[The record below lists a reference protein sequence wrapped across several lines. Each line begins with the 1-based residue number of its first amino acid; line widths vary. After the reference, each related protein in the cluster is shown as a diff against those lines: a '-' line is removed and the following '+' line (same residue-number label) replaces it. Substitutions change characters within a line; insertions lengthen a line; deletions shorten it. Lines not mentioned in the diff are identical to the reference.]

1 MKRIFYIILLAIFL
15 VPNFSSAQE
24 VMINEKTVIKDD
36 TGKRVKPEIFMSMM
50 NSGDWTIRQEKDKD
64 GNEFL
69 QLVKTTPKQ
78 KKEMLK
84 MIKNMQLGDAESDL
98 TGTKAPDFEFTDID
112 GNQINSENTKGKI
125 VVMNF
130 WFAACK
136 PCIDE
141 IPELNKIYE
150 KYKDNNDVVFAS
162 VTFEKKSKI
171 ETFEKRFPISYP
183 VIGEARAEI
192 SKFNVMG
199 YPTNLIIGKDGNFS
213 FHTTGGFA
221 GIGATI
227 EKGIEQALKDK

>member
-1 MKRIFYIILLAIFL
+1 MKHIFYILLFALFL
-15 VPNFSSAQE
+15 APNFSSAQE
-24 VMINEKTVIKDD
+24 VTINENTVIKDD
-36 TGKRVKPEIFMSMM
+36 SGKRVKLESFMSMI
-50 NSGDWTIRQEKDKD
+50 NSGDWTIRQEKDED

-84 MIKNMQLGDAESDL
+84 MMKNMQLGDSESDL

-112 GNQINSENTKGKI
+112 GNLINSENTKGKI

-141 IPELNKIYE
+141 IPELNEIYE
-150 KYKDNNDVVFAS
+150 KYKDNENIVFAS
-162 VTFEKKSKI
+162 VTFEKKTKI
-171 ETFEKRFPISYP
+171 ETFEKRYPIRYP
-183 VIGEARAEI
+183 VVGEARAEI

-227 EKGIEQALKDK
+227 EEGIEEALKK